1 MKKTNFTNKILIA
14 VIMLTFLV
22 MLVACDLTID
32 INDNPPTEVTITF
45 VTGVE
50 DLEIEPVSGRPNT
63 NIPDIEDPERT
74 GYRFTGWIDEEGN
87 PYRLTRFPQNSITL
101 SASWVLKSAPT
112 SYTIT
117 FVTNS
122 NEYVEPMTLKAGDP
136 IPNFKEPKH
145 FTKDA
150 EVSVF
155 VEWTFD
161 GGVFDLEIMPQ
172 MDLILTA
179 RWKTGTNVVWFES
192 ETYIPP
198 IVADPNEAITAP
210 QKTPVKDGFT
220 FKGWTLNNQPYIFDT
235 MPNMSITLKADFLE
249 QTESL
254 HNATTSIPKLFIN
267 LAGNKALHT
276 VTKETYIDSSITL
289 SSSDK
294 SVNFSALSAEFKGRG
309 HGSWTNSGPKRGYR
323 IKFYDKHPV
332 FGNEDSRHW
341 VLLAGANFYDTTMLR
356 AMTTYNMSN
365 EIFSNI
371 EYASHTE
378 WVELYVNGL
387 YRGVYVLAEHLRVD
401 KGRVDIDDDYGILDT
416 GYLVEYDAYAR
427 DEGQEGIYFFD
438 IPGYRYGFT
447 VSSPDPDDVIDGS
460 SGITESLFRQQVNF
474 IKDYM
479 TTTLTAALGGAATY
493 QTFADNADVASFV
506 DMYILHELMKNTD
519 TGWSSFYMYKK
530 AGGKL
535 YAGPPW
541 DFDASAGKNRGN
553 QTPQGIYVAGSVAS
567 ESSHT
572 ASELYIALLQVPAFK
587 QLVVARFI
595 ELAPQLTTFVNEFM
609 SDQFIDLHKLALG
622 QNFYFW
628 SQNHNIEG
636 MLAQGESAYTIYANK
651 DAAIAGWSFET
662 KKLRQWLLDRINWL
676 NTEWV

>member
-32 INDNPPTEVTITF
+32 INDDPPTEVTITF

-50 DLEIEPVSGRPNT
+50 DLEIEPISGRPNT

-87 PYRLTRFPQNSITL
+87 PYRLTRFPQTSITL
-101 SASWVLKSAPT
+101 RASWVLKSAPT

-136 IPNFKEPKH
+136 IPNLKEPKH

-249 QTESL
+249 NSDTFYNE
-254 HNATTSIPKLFIN
+254 TTSIPKLFIN
-267 LAGNKALHT
+267 LESNKALHT
-276 VTKETYIDSSITL
+276 VNKDQYVKSSMTL
-289 SSSDK
+289 NSD
-294 SVNFSALSAEFKGRG
+294 NPEHAFNALSAEFKGRG
-309 HGSWTNSGPKRGYR
+309 HGSWTSSGPKRGYR
-323 IKFYDKHPV
+323 IKFFDKHSV
-332 FGNEDSRHW
+332 FGHEKSRHW

-356 AMTTYNMSN
+356 AMTAFKMSD
-365 EIFSNI
+365 ELFTNI
-371 EYASHTE
+371 EYTTKID
-378 WVELYVNGL
+378 WVELYVNGS
-387 YRGVYVLAEHLRVD
+387 YRGVYMLAEHVRTG
-401 KGRVDIDDDYGILDT
+401 KGRVDIDETYGLLDT
-416 GYLVEYDAYAR
+416 GYLIEYDAYATE
-427 DEGQEGIYFFD
+427 DGPEGIYYFN
-438 IPGYRYGFT
+438 IPGFRYGFS
-447 VSSPDPDDVIDGS
+447 VSSPDPDDVMDGS
-460 SGITESLFRQQVNF
+460 SGITQDQFRAQVNY

-479 TTTLTAALGGAATY
+479 TTALTAALGGTNTY
-493 QTFADNADVASFV
+493 HAFLEHVDIDSFV
-506 DMYILHELMKNTD
+506 DMYILNELMKNTD

-530 AGGKL
+530 PGGKL

-541 DFDASAGKNRGN
+541 DFDASAGKNRGD
-553 QTPQGIYVAGSVAS
+553 QSPQGIYVAGSVVNH
-567 ESSHT
+567 SSHT
-572 ASELYIALLQVPAFK
+572 ASELYIALMKIPAFRA
-587 QLVVARFI
+587 LVVERFK
-595 ELAPQLTTFVNEFM
+595 ELAPKIETFIHQM
-609 SDQFIDLHKLALG
+609 YADDFIHKHKKTLG

-628 SQNHNIEG
+628 SVNYNIEG
-636 MLAQGESAYTIYANK
+636 MVAEGESAYLRYTSL
-651 DAAIAGWSFET
+651 DAATTGWVNET
-662 KKLRQWLLDRINWL
+662 NKLKQWILDRINWL
-676 NTEWV
+676 KNEWK